1 MTKALIVV
9 DVQNDFAH
17 PHGNLSVEGGDHVV
31 QRVNE
36 LLEFYEHV
44 VYTKDWHPVE
54 TGHFDQ
60 WPTHC
65 IADTWGAEFHPALNV
80 LNDAEVVYKG
90 TGKDEDGYSGFS
102 VETIGDNYV
111 RGTGLKQILDGWG
124 VDEVHV
130 VGIALDVCVKDT
142 ALDAVRIGY
151 RTFVIEDA
159 TAPVTAE
166 GGQEA
171 IAEMQGAGVEVV

>member
-1 MTKALIVV
+1 MTTALIVV

-17 PHGNLSVEGGDHVV
+17 PDGNLSVEGGERVV
-31 QRVNE
+31 QHVNE
-36 LLEFYEHV
+36 LLEFYDHV
-44 VYTKDWHPVE
+44 VYTKDWHPAE

-60 WPTHC
+60 WPKHC
-65 IADTWGAEFHPALNV
+65 IADTWGAEFHDGLNV

-102 VETIGDNYV
+102 VETIGDDYV
-111 RGTGLKQILDGWG
+111 RGTGLNQILDGWS
-124 VDEVHV
+124 VDEVHI

-151 RTFVIEDA
+151 DTVVITYA
-159 TAPVTAE
+159 SAPVTEDGAFKAV
-166 GGQEA
+166 G
-171 IAEMQGAGVEVV
+171 EMARAGVEVV